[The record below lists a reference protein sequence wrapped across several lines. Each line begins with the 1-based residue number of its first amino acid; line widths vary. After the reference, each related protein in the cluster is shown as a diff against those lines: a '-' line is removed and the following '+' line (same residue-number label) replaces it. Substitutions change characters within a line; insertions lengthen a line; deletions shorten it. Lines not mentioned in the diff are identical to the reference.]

1 MAEQDD
7 PLVTLFSVGGFLYF
21 DKIDVDKRG
30 TRTVPVVKPH
40 VVHGTARCWRGA
52 PPRCTTAVHHRGAP
66 PRCTTAVHGVV
77 HGALRTYRAVVPRGA
92 GKLLAVHALS
102 STWDDS
108 AEAHASQGLQL
119 AASVRLRD
127 ESHSDES
134 LFSILE
140 ADNR

>member
-1 MAEQDD
+1 M
-7 PLVTLFSVGGFLYF
+7 
-21 DKIDVDKRG
+21 
-30 TRTVPVVKPH
+30 
-40 VVHGTARCWRGA
+40 
-52 PPRCTTAVHHRGAP
+52 
-66 PRCTTAVHGVV
+66 
-77 HGALRTYRAVVPRGA
+77 
-92 GKLLAVHALS
+92 HALS

>member
-1 MAEQDD
+1 V
-7 PLVTLFSVGGFLYF
+7 L
-21 DKIDVDKRG
+21 
-30 TRTVPVVKPH
+30 
-40 VVHGTARCWRGA
+40 ARCW
-52 PPRCTTAVHHRGAP
+52 RGAP